1 MRVMIFLFFYFL
13 MKLLVEETPFKLYA
27 WYDMGVCTY
36 ITIVQWLIFPY
47 AYTYTG
53 LEMSY
58 ES

>member
-1 MRVMIFLFFYFL
+1 